1 MSDTAFL
8 VWSSASRTH
17 VGNVRRLNEDA
28 CLDCPELG
36 LWVVADGMGGHS
48 AGDYASQLIVS
59 GLADMAPPADLGSF
73 INEVRTRLHTVNRV
87 LLAETQRRRV
97 DAIGSTVV
105 ALLAFGRR
113 YACLWA
119 GDSRAYLY
127 RRGELSAA
135 TRDHTMVEE
144 YVQSG
149 LMSPAEAASAVD
161 ANVITRAVGVEP
173 CMALDAATELLRPG
187 DTFVLCSDGLYKE
200 LSEADIAA
208 TCATGTSDE
217 ICAALMDTALT
228 RGARD
233 NVTVIVVQFRNAFT
247 SD

>member
-28 CLDCPELG
+28 CLDHPEQG
-36 LWVVADGMGGHS
+36 LWVVADGMGGHT
-48 AGDYASQLIVS
+48 AGDYASQLIISSLGDVGASS
-59 GLADMAPPADLGSF
+59 GLNDF
-73 INEVRTRLHTVNRV
+73 INEVRARLNTVNRA
-87 LLAETQRRRV
+87 LLAETQRRQV
-97 DAIGSTVV
+97 NTIGSTVV
-105 ALLAFGRR
+105 ALLVSGRR

-127 RRGELSAA
+127 RHNTLTAA
-135 TRDHTMVEE
+135 TRDHTMIEE

-149 LMSPAEAASAVD
+149 FMSPEEAAGAAN
-161 ANVITRAVGVEP
+161 ANVITRAVGVETL
-173 CMALDAATELLRPG
+173 MDLDIVTELLRPD

-208 TCATGTSDE
+208 ACATGTSDE
-217 ICAALMDTALT
+217 ICGSLMDTALA

-247 SD
+247 